1 MASWRGR
8 GKGRAGAQPQLTFQ
22 SGPGKGS
29 GRPGAQP
36 QIQPAIVDGKEMTT
50 WVGRGGGRSP
60 SQPRIQ
66 SASVIAAQRGIQ
78 QAASNI
84 ISGAVGAVG
93 GALGGFMGQP
103 ALARSLED
111 PIGGYVFAL
120 EINKMEV
127 AHFTECAGLKS
138 NTEVYTIK
146 EGGMNHAVHK
156 LPGQSTW
163 DNIVLKYG
171 VTSDMSMLGLRE
183 FIMNDEYA
191 GGSDSVDLGDVM
203 NAGSTNTSAGSLI
216 NSLSNTIRTVLDGG
230 AGTPGKMENKRFSGS
245 IVLKNNK
252 MQEMVRYT
260 FQQAW
265 VVSWEGPKLNSE
277 GSNLAIETIEI
288 AHHGINVSRSY
299 ATKNPFG

>member
-1 MASWRGR
+1 MERTRQRASRG
-8 GKGRAGAQPQLTFQ
+8 QPQLTFQ

-36 QIQPAIVDGKEMTT
+36 QIQPAIVDGKEVTS

-66 SASVIAAQRGIQ
+66 SASVIAATSTWIQ

-93 GALGGFMGQP
+93 GALGGFMDNPLWRGPWKIQWV
-103 ALARSLED
+103 A
-111 PIGGYVFAL
+111 YVFAL

-171 VTSDMSMLGLRE
+171 VTSDMSMLG
-183 FIMNDEYA
+183 
-191 GGSDSVDLGDVM
+191 
-203 NAGSTNTSAGSLI
+203 
-216 NSLSNTIRTVLDGG
+216 
-230 AGTPGKMENKRFSGS
+230 
-245 IVLKNNK
+245 
-252 MQEMVRYT
+252 
-260 FQQAW
+260 
-265 VVSWEGPKLNSE
+265 SE
-277 GSNLAIETIEI
+277 S
-288 AHHGINVSRSY
+288 SS
-299 ATKNPFG
+299 

>member
-1 MASWRGR
+1 MSSWRGR

-22 SGPGKGS
+22 GGPGKGS

-36 QIQPAIVDGKEMTT
+36 QIQPAMVDGKQATG

-93 GALGGFMGQP
+93 GALGGFMGSTI

-111 PIGGYVFAL
+111 PMGGYVFAL

-191 GGSDSVDLGDVM
+191 GGAGSVDMGSIM

-216 NSLSNTIRTVLDGG
+216 NSLSNSIRSALDGG
-230 AGTPGKMENKRFSGS
+230 GSPGKMENKRFSGS

-265 VVSWEGPKLNSE
+265 VVSWEGPKLN
-277 GSNLAIETIEI
+277 LKDRTW
-288 AHHGINVSRSY
+288 RL
-299 ATKNPFG
+299 KPLR

>member
-60 SQPRIQ
+60 AQPRIQ

-103 ALARSLED
+103 AIARSLED
-111 PIGGYVFAL
+111 PMGGYVFAL

-191 GGSDSVDLGDVM
+191 GGSDAVDLGDIM

-216 NSLSNTIRTVLDGG
+216 SSLSNTIRSALDGG
-230 AGTPGKMENKRFSGS
+230 SGAPGKMENKRFSGS

-288 AHHGINVSRSY
+288 AHHGVNVSRSY
-299 ATKNPFG
+299 ASKNPFG